1 MTSRSTDKV
10 EINSSVSTAA
20 TTQPPLTS
28 SIIATQSLG
37 CDSSISTDCVE
48 ARDLFQVSLNTSY
61 RPCDDFFGYV
71 CSTSRRAG
79 IFYAVNDFMKSATMA
94 ALYSIDVPPSGQDA
108 SQKAAG
114 MFRACTDLG
123 LTQRSEVSALKTFT
137 KRIGVD
143 ISNLSVPSNFAVA
156 DALVRLAVEYGFP
169 TYVSIGTYWKR
180 QEKYNFFSMRRYAPD
195 INWISVTA
203 PSLQQKGELD
213 EFFQTYLSNYDQ
225 SINVTEYKTLIGA
238 AEAKLVAYI
247 RNLETEERNKKRW
260 PVYVALRN
268 FGNVINKTVTSGEWL
283 RMIRLYTNHTF
294 WGSHWMICWDNG
306 PLVMQYMIDSAG
318 IGTNDSRLLIG
329 WSLLRRLMH
338 LASGSLMA
346 KMYPLK
352 IENFCFDTALEVME
366 IAVMNVYFKKY
377 LPESALKKA
386 ERMAKLIHDQLKI
399 KMNQTTWIQGD
410 FRSLVSK
417 KAAQMGVYVGYPPY
431 LAAPGSID
439 RHFAMFPQTGK
450 TFFSNYVEAH
460 KRTTGALFKYDDAAN
475 FTVGQPNAFYDA
487 ASNYVALLAGILQPP
502 LFYSRGVS
510 AVDFGGL
517 GQVIGHEMM
526 HAFDVDGITV
536 DAGATRKTLTNATT
550 IEQFQ
555 QKVECLR
562 KAYEAVEAEPRVQFP
577 RLSNKYDSE
586 GLVDMT
592 GLWLAYSAYRALPPA
607 ERDAV
612 IPGLPLTAE
621 QLFFV
626 AHCYKW
632 CGSSTKRDPK
642 GDYWATRSRCSLPL
656 RQMAEFATAFNC
668 RPGDRMNPS
677 SRCTFF
683 S

>member
-1 MTSRSTDKV
+1 
-10 EINSSVSTAA
+10 
-20 TTQPPLTS
+20 
-28 SIIATQSLG
+28 
-37 CDSSISTDCVE
+37 
-48 ARDLFQVSLNTSY
+48 
-61 RPCDDFFGYV
+61 
-71 CSTSRRAG
+71 
-79 IFYAVNDFMKSATMA
+79 
-94 ALYSIDVPPSGQDA
+94 
-108 SQKAAG
+108 
-114 MFRACTDLG
+114 
-123 LTQRSEVSALKTFT
+123 
-137 KRIGVD
+137 
-143 ISNLSVPSNFAVA
+143 
-156 DALVRLAVEYGFP
+156 
-169 TYVSIGTYWKR
+169 
-180 QEKYNFFSMRRYAPD
+180 
-195 INWISVTA
+195 
-203 PSLQQKGELD
+203 
-213 EFFQTYLSNYDQ
+213 
-225 SINVTEYKTLIGA
+225 
-238 AEAKLVAYI
+238 
-247 RNLETEERNKKRW
+247 
-260 PVYVALRN
+260 
-268 FGNVINKTVTSGEWL
+268 
-283 RMIRLYTNHTF
+283 MIRLYTNHTF

-306 PLVMQYMIDSAG
+306 PLVMQHMIDSAG

-329 WSLLRRLMH
+329 WSLLRRLTH

-352 IENFCFDTALEVME
+352 IEDFCFDTALEVME
-366 IAVMNVYFKKY
+366 IAAMNVYFKKY

-502 LFYSRGVS
+502 LFYTRGVS
-510 AVDFGGL
+510 AVDFGAL
-517 GQVIGHEMM
+517 GQ
-526 HAFDVDGITV
+526 
-536 DAGATRKTLTNATT
+536 
-550 IEQFQ
+550 
-555 QKVECLR
+555 
-562 KAYEAVEAEPRVQFP
+562 VEAEPRVQFP